1 MVAAPQLKR
10 ALWPALAA
18 AAGAALLG
26 LALVGERPATHVAEF
41 EPRGVMR
48 HVATRDVAEVELVAG
63 TRRWRF
69 RRTQAG
75 WDALQASA
83 PVPSDF
89 IERIETGLKLLHN
102 SSPERRLAG
111 EELALQSA
119 FGLDPPA
126 LMVIATGKERFA
138 VSFGGANPIGLARYT
153 RIEGRSEVLLIPSYV
168 AETWERL
175 AGLR

>member
-1 MVAAPQLKR
+1 VVAAPQLKR

-26 LALVGERPATHVAEF
+26 LALIGERPATHMAAF
-41 EPRGVMR
+41 EPGGVMR
-48 HVATRDVAEVELVAG
+48 HVAARDIAEVELAAG

-75 WDALQASA
+75 WESAQAGA
-83 PVPSDF
+83 PVPRDCN
-89 IERIETGLKLLHN
+89 ELIETGLKLLHN
-102 SSPERRLAG
+102 SSPERLLAG
-111 EELALQSA
+111 EELAQQSA
-119 FGLDPPA
+119 FGLDQPA
-126 LMVIATGKERFA
+126 LTVIASGKERFA
-138 VSFGGANPIGLARYT
+138 ISFGGANPIGLARYA
-153 RIEGRSEVLLIPSYV
+153 RIEGRSEVLLLPSYV